1 MKTGLIMEGGAMRGL
16 YTAGVT
22 DVMMENG
29 IEFDGAIGVSAGAA
43 FGCNYKSR
51 QIGRVIRYN
60 KRFAHEKRF
69 CSLYSLI
76 TTGDLYGADFCY
88 RLMPDALDPF
98 DTYTYEHNPMEFY
111 VVCTDMDTGKPVYHR
126 CDTGNSEDIKWM
138 RASAS
143 MPIASRPVRID
154 GMRLLDGGISDSIP
168 VKFFESIGY
177 ERNVIILTQPA
188 SYRKEKLKLL
198 PLLKMRY
205 PHNRE
210 MLADLAKRHK
220 VYNETLEYVSELE
233 REGKAFVVRPAA
245 PLNIGS
251 TEHDT
256 SEMERV
262 YQEGRRVGTYN
273 LAAMKRFLEKAAA
286 EE

>member
-1 MKTGLIMEGGAMRGL
+1 MRGL
-16 YTAGVT
+16 YTAGVI

-69 CSLYSLI
+69 CSLSSLI
-76 TTGDLYGADFCY
+76 KTGDLYGADFCY
-88 RLMPDALDPF
+88 RLLPDVLDPF
-98 DTYTYEHNPMEFY
+98 DTYTYEHNPMAFY
-111 VVCTDMDTGKPVYHR
+111 VVCTDMDTGEPIYHR
-126 CDTGNSEDIKWM
+126 CDSGNSEDITWM

-143 MPIASRPVRID
+143 MPIASKPVRI
-154 GMRLLDGGISDSIP
+154 GGRRLLDGGISDSVPIRYFQR
-168 VKFFESIGY
+168 KGY
-177 ERNVIILTQPA
+177 GRNVIILTQPKG
-188 SYRKEKLKLL
+188 YRKKKLGIL
-198 PLLKMRY
+198 PLLRLRY
-205 PHNRE
+205 PENRR
-210 MLADLAKRHK
+210 MVDALARRHE
-220 VYNETLEYVSELE
+220 VYNETLDYISEQE
-233 REGKAFVVRPAA
+233 KKGTVFAVRPAC

-273 LAAMKRFLEKAAA
+273 LAAMKRFLEKAKEGEA
-286 EE
+286 ED

>member
-29 IEFDGAIGVSAGAA
+29 VTFDGAAGVSAGAA

-88 RLMPDALDPF
+88 RLLPDSLDPF
-98 DTYTYEHNPMEFY
+98 DTRTYEQNPMEFY
-111 VVCTDMDTGKPVYHR
+111 VVCTDMDTGKAVYHR
-126 CDTGNSEDIKWM
+126 CDTGNSEDIAWM

-143 MPIASRPVRID
+143 MPIVSKPVEID
-154 GMRLLDGGISDSIP
+154 GMKLLDGGISDSIP
-168 VKFFESIGY
+168 VRFFESIGY
-177 ERNVIILTQPA
+177 ERNVIILTQPLG
-188 SYRKEKLKLL
+188 YRKQKMKIL
-198 PLLKMRY
+198 PLLRTLY

-210 MLADLAKRHK
+210 MVDDLAVRHE
-220 VYNETLEYVSELE
+220 VYNETIDYIAALEHK
-233 REGKAFVVRPAA
+233 GKAFVIRPSA

-251 TEHDT
+251 TSHDIT
-256 SEMERV
+256 QMERV
-262 YQEGRRVGTYN
+262 YQEGRRVGRYH
-273 LAAMKRFLEKAAA
+273 LAAMKRFIEKA
-286 EE
+286 EVE